1 MTVWPEVEDAL
12 EAIISEYEKVNH
24 VISLYQDDKVRRL
37 GLRLV
42 SGSRGVGL
50 ELGSGPGNFSRLVAA
65 THKGPLVCLDYSD
78 RMLRTGR
85 ARNSTLGFSYV
96 RAVFEALPF
105 RGGVFSLVTAS
116 YALRDTLDKP
126 RAIGEACTVAA
137 PGGRLLL
144 IDIGKPD
151 NPVFQGFMGLY
162 MRFIVPVM
170 GGLVAGYGYR
180 NPWSMLYST
189 YELLPSNDAL
199 RGLISRLW
207 GKVEMR
213 EFILGAI
220 IVALGA
226 KPGLCM
232 SPGQVSDP

>member
-1 MTVWPEVEDAL
+1 VTVWPEVEDAL
-12 EAIISEYEKVNH
+12 EAIIEEYEKVNH

-37 GLRLV
+37 GLKQIR
-42 SGSRGVGL
+42 GSRGVSL

-85 ARNSTLGFSYV
+85 ARNRSLGFSYV

-105 RGGVFSLVTAS
+105 RGGVFGLVTAS

-126 RAIGEACTVAA
+126 RAIAEACSAAA

-151 NPVFQGFMGLY
+151 NQVFQGFMGLY
-162 MRFIVPVM
+162 MRFLVPIM
-170 GGLVAGYGYR
+170 GGLAAGYGYH
-180 NPWSMLYST
+180 NPWSMLYKT
-189 YELLPSNDAL
+189 YELLPSNNSL
-199 RGLISRLW
+199 KGLILRSW
-207 GKVEMR
+207 GAGEMR
-213 EFILGAI
+213 EFMLGAI
-220 IVALGA
+220 IVAVGT
-226 KPGLCM
+226 KPGIA
-232 SPGQVSDP
+232 